1 MLWSSSRTPWVV
13 LEGSYPNRCILDID
27 VQGARSVRA
36 SALEAIFIFIS
47 PPSFEELEKRLRARA
62 TETEEQ
68 IQKRLLNARAEL
80 EQGKSS
86 GLFDH
91 ILVND
96 DLETCY
102 EKLKNILCLREAAK
116 SAPKT
121 IPESFNLSIEHHVKD
136 RSKASDQLWYVL
148 DLSLLKGGAPGRTRG
163 LNMYAINPLTDDVNG
178 NNQLYLNIPF

>member
-1 MLWSSSRTPWVV
+1 M
-13 LEGSYPNRCILDID
+13 
-27 VQGARSVRA
+27 RA
-36 SALEAIFIFIS
+36 SALEAIFIFIA
-47 PPSFEELEKRLRARA
+47 PPSFDELEKRLRARA

-68 IQKRLLNARAEL
+68 IQKRLQNARAEL

-102 EKLKNILCLREAAK
+102 EKLKNILCLREAVK

-121 IPESFNLSIEHHVKD
+121 KSFNLSIKHPV
-136 RSKASDQLWYVL
+136 SMIDQKLLINCTAAEDENTSTNMYVL
-148 DLSLLKGGAPGRTRG
+148 DFLLKGGAPGRTRG

-178 NNQLYLNIPF
+178 NNQLHLTSSFD